1 MSHLIFLIDC
11 QFLVPEKMTV
21 TEVFIQ
27 GIYIPLISV
36 PEFAVT
42 KVKITEFSYNHWYRR
57 HGGLLLIHNLVN
69 MMGLKLSTRVYC
81 NIVTSI
87 GGCCCPF
94 VYSFFRG
101 EVEGLSSSPK

>member
-1 MSHLIFLIDC
+1 MSPLIFLIDC

-42 KVKITEFSYNHWYRR
+42 KVKIPEFSYNPLHHYL
-57 HGGLLLIHNLVN
+57 HCK
-69 MMGLKLSTRVYC
+69 M
-81 NIVTSI
+81 
-87 GGCCCPF
+87 
-94 VYSFFRG
+94 
-101 EVEGLSSSPK
+101 

>member
-1 MSHLIFLIDC
+1 MSHLIFLIDG

-42 KVKITEFSYNHWYRR
+42 KVKIPEFSYNRQGCTPH
-57 HGGLLLIHNLVN
+57 
-69 MMGLKLSTRVYC
+69 
-81 NIVTSI
+81 SI
-87 GGCCCPF
+87 LDF
-94 VYSFFRG
+94 
-101 EVEGLSSSPK
+101 L